1 MSNPR
6 KQIVV
11 AMTGASGAP
20 YTRRLLQCLTKADV
34 EVHFVATPAG
44 RLILAD
50 ELGIKEL
57 SAQSLL
63 GAPNPRLTLYSP
75 RDIGARIASGSFLT
89 AGMVICPCSS
99 HSLAALA
106 AGLAD
111 NLVTRAALVTMK
123 EARRLILV
131 SRETPLSPIEIENM
145 LKLSRAGAIICPAS
159 PGFYMLPKSIDELL
173 DFVVGRVMD
182 LLGVPHQLNV
192 RWDPQSTE
200 KVRVQEME

>member
-1 MSNPR
+1 MDHTR

-20 YTRRLLQCLTKADV
+20 YTRRLLQHLVRADV
-34 EVHFVATPAG
+34 DVHFVATPAG

-57 SAQSLL
+57 TAPALL
-63 GAPNPRLTLYSP
+63 GEPDNRLTIYSS

-89 AGMVICPCSS
+89 DGMVICPCSS

-111 NLVTRAALVTMK
+111 NLITRAALVTMK
-123 EARRLILV
+123 ESRRLVLIL
-131 SRETPLSPIEIENM
+131 RETPLSPIEIENM

-159 PGFYMLPKSIDELL
+159 PGFYMHPRSIDDLL
-173 DFVVGRVMD
+173 DFMAGRVLD
-182 LLGVPHQLNV
+182 LFGVSHQLNI
-192 RWDPQSTE
+192 RWDPQSTD
-200 KVRVQEME
+200 KTRVQEIE